1 VGEAGECFAV
11 KKDAASAVHYKR
23 GRGSSFFLFV
33 DRETLAASDVLSVE
47 WTTGKGERV
56 RLGD

>member
-1 VGEAGECFAV
+1 
-11 KKDAASAVHYKR
+11 
-23 GRGSSFFLFV
+23 LV
-33 DRETLAASDVLSVE
+33 DKETLKASNPLEVA